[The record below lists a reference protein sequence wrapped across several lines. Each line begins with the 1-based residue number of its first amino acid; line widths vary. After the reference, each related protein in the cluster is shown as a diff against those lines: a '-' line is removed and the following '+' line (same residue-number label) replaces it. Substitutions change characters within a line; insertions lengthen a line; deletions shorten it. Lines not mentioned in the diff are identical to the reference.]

1 MGVGGC
7 CHLWAAVNTA
17 AVDFAMQLSK
27 ILLTNLLGV
36 QPEVKFL
43 DPMILVCFIFSS
55 MPYFGIWFP
64 CEDCIISE
72 NL

>member
-17 AVDFAMQLSK
+17 AVDFAMHLSK

-43 DPMILVCFIFSS
+43 DPVILVFHFFKHAILWYLVS
-55 MPYFGIWFP
+55 M
-64 CEDCIISE
+64 
-72 NL
+72 